1 MHLHTQMPVWAKMQL
16 ELDRQLIERN
26 IHKIKPFKTFSFQ
39 AFLNCYK
46 EIITGESGTEY
57 LGSPNKT
64 VREMR
69 GGFTSLVNECLA
81 YFLACNWHS
90 RNLP

>member
-1 MHLHTQMPVWAKMQL
+1 MPIWAKMQL

-26 IHKIKPFKTFSFQ
+26 NIYIIELFKTFSFQ

-46 EIITGESGTEY
+46 GVITGESGTEY
-57 LGSPNKT
+57 LGSANKT
-64 VREMR
+64 IREMKV
-69 GGFTSLVNECLA
+69 GLTSPVNECLA

-90 RNLP
+90 NNLS